1 MTELEMY
8 ELWCTLRLW
17 TNYNQLNQTIEKTG
31 LVISSITISLI
42 C

>member
-17 TNYNQLNQTIEKTG
+17 ANYNQLNQTIKK
-31 LVISSITISLI
+31 LA
-42 C
+42 

>member
-8 ELWCTLRLW
+8 ELWRTLRLRA
-17 TNYNQLNQTIEKTG
+17 NYNQLNQTIKRTG
-31 LVISSITISLI
+31 LVIRSTAISLI

>member
-8 ELWCTLRLW
+8 ELWLTLREW
-17 TNYNQLNQTIEKTG
+17 ANYNQLNQTIEKTG
-31 LVISSITISLI
+31 LVIRSTAISLI